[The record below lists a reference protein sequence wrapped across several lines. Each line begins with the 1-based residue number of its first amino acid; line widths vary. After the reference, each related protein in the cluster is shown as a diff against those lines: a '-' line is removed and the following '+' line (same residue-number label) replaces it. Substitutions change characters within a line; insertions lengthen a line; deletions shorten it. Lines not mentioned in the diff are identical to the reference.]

1 MIGETNGRAALC
13 ARRSSGGTIWWERYE
28 SYLRLRDE
36 AEEVFYRC

>member
-1 MIGETNGRAALC
+1 VFAEDNSYIVREAVERGD
-13 ARRSSGGTIWWERYE
+13 IWWERYE